1 MGVSFLSFASLMKMP
16 IVAIVGMCGSGK
28 SVAGE
33 RLEQLGFVKVYFG
46 GLTIEEVKRR
56 GLEVNEKNERAV
68 REELRR
74 THGMG
79 AFAVLSLPKI
89 EALLGEGK
97 RILIDGL
104 YSFSEYKILKQKY
117 GDGLLV
123 VAVYTPRAIR
133 YERLARRAVRPLT
146 EAEAVSRDYAEIEN
160 IEKGGPIALADYTIV
175 NDGPVESLVRQL
187 DGILETGNTLKA

>member
-1 MGVSFLSFASLMKMP
+1 MTIKIIAT
-16 IVAIVGMCGSGK
+16 VGMAGSGK

-33 RLEQLGFVKVYFG
+33 RLEALGFAKVYFG

-79 AFAVLSLPKI
+79 AFAILSIPRI
-89 EALLGEGK
+89 EELLRRG
-97 RILIDGL
+97 RRVLIDGL
-104 YSFSEYKILKQKY
+104 YSFSEYKILMEKY
-117 GDGLLV
+117 GSGLLV
-123 VAVYTPRAIR
+123 VAVFTPRELR
-133 YERLARRAVRPLT
+133 YERLAHREVRPLT
-146 EAEAVSRDYAEIEN
+146 RAEAASRDGAEIEN

-175 NDGPVESLVRQL
+175 NDGSKEKLIEQL
-187 DGILETGNTLKA
+187 NRILATAGILAR

>member
-1 MGVSFLSFASLMKMP
+1 MTTKIIAT
-16 IVAIVGMCGSGK
+16 VGMCGAGK

-33 RLEQLGFVKVYFG
+33 RLEQLGFAKVYFG
-46 GLTIEEVKRR
+46 GLTIDEVKRR

-89 EALLGEGK
+89 EACLGEGK
-97 RILIDGL
+97 SVLIDGL
-104 YSFSEYKILKQKY
+104 YSFSEYKILHDQY
-117 GDGLLV
+117 GERLLV
-123 VAVYTPRAIR
+123 IAVFTPRKLR
-133 YERLARRAVRPLT
+133 YERLARREIRPLT
-146 EAEAVSRDYAEIEN
+146 REEAVSRDYAEIEN

-175 NDGPVESLVRQL
+175 NDGSRDHLLQQL
-187 DGILETGNTLKA
+187 DPILKRENIRTD

>member
-1 MGVSFLSFASLMKMP
+1 MISALMASD
-16 IVAIVGMCGSGK
+16 IIATVGMCGSGK

-33 RLEQLGFVKVYFG
+33 RLEELGFAKVYFG

-79 AFAVLSLPKI
+79 AFAALSLPVI
-89 EALLGEGK
+89 EAFLAQG
-97 RILIDGL
+97 RRVLIDGL
-104 YSFSEYKILKQKY
+104 YSFSEYKILKEKF
-117 GDGLLV
+117 GDRLLV
-123 VAVYTPRAIR
+123 IALFTPRSER
-133 YERLARRAVRPLT
+133 YGRLAKRKERPLT
-146 EAEAVSRDYAEIEN
+146 RAEAVSRDYSEIEN

-175 NDGPVESLVRQL
+175 NDGTKEELRGSVGRILRAERIVE
-187 DGILETGNTLKA
+187 G

>member
-1 MGVSFLSFASLMKMP
+1 MKKQ
-16 IVAIVGMCGSGK
+16 IVATVGMCGSGK

-33 RLEQLGFVKVYFG
+33 RLERLGFVKVYFG

-97 RILIDGL
+97 NVLIDGL
-104 YSFSEYKILKQKY
+104 YSFSEYKILTEKY
-117 GDGLLV
+117 GDRLV
-123 VAVYTPRAIR
+123 VIAVFTPRALR
-133 YERLARRAVRPLT
+133 YERLARRDVRPLT
-146 EAEAVSRDYAEIEN
+146 LAEAISRDFAEIEN

-175 NDGPVESLVRQL
+175 NDGTMDELIQRL
-187 DGILETGNTLKA
+187 DGILLSEKVL

>member
-1 MGVSFLSFASLMKMP
+1 MTSL

-28 SVAGE
+28 SVAGA
-33 RLEQLGFVKVYFG
+33 RLEELGFAKVYFG

-56 GLEVNEKNERAV
+56 GLAVNEQNERAV

-89 EALLGEGK
+89 ETQLAAGK
-97 RILIDGL
+97 RVLIDGL
-104 YSFSEYKILKQKY
+104 YSFSEYKILKGKY
-117 GDGLLV
+117 GAELMII
-123 VAVYTPRAIR
+123 AVFTPRALR
-133 YERLARRAVRPLT
+133 YERLASREVRPLT
-146 EAEAVSRDYAEIEN
+146 LEEAVSRDYAEIEN

-175 NDGPVESLVRQL
+175 NDGTREALIQKL
-187 DGILETGNTLKA
+187 EWILQNAKTHTR